1 MFMDVIMLCTKFLAC
16 I

>member
-1 MFMDVIMLCTKFLAC
+1 MDNIMLCTKFLAC